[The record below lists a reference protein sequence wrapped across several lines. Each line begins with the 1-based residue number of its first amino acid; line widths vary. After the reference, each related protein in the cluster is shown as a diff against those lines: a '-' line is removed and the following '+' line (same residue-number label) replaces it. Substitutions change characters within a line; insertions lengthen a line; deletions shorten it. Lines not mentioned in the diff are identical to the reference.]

1 MDRQRANA
9 FAPATVANVAVGFDV
24 LGFPMAG
31 AGDLV
36 CAERLEARAG
46 RGPAVV
52 IDSIEGYGSPT
63 LDLPKEASRNTAG
76 RVLQALI
83 RDLGLPFGFAL
94 RIRKGIP
101 LSSGMG
107 GSAASAVAALTAA
120 NALLDEPLPLERLL
134 AYALLGEEL
143 ASGSAH
149 GDNAAPCIYGGITI
163 LRSCDPAEVVRMP
176 VPAGL
181 SVALAHPH
189 MRLDTRTSRAAL
201 PAEFPLK
208 DFVAQSANLA
218 AFVAACYTGDFALMS
233 RSLNDLLVEPRRA
246 ALIPAFGA
254 VKRAA
259 LREGALGCSISGSG
273 PSVFALCEGEAA
285 AAKVGEVMAAAWR
298 AAGMEVDLWTG
309 PVSAS
314 GATLV
319 DEASWSPPFE
329 AAAGGSGRAAK
340 PGL

>member
-1 MDRQRANA
+1 MDRQRASA

-36 CAERLEARAG
+36 GLERLEPRAG
-46 RGPAVV
+46 RSPGVV
-52 IDSIEGYGSPT
+52 IESIEGPDGSS
-63 LDLPKEASRNTAG
+63 LELPKEAGRNTAG
-76 RVLQALI
+76 RVLEALI
-83 RDLGLPFGFAL
+83 RDLGLPFGFSL
-94 RIRKGIP
+94 RLRKGIP

-120 NALLDEPLPLERLL
+120 NALLGEPLPLERILSF
-134 AYALLGEEL
+134 ALLGEEL

-163 LRSCDPAEVVRMP
+163 LRSCDPADVVRMP

-218 AFVAACYTGDFALMS
+218 SFVAACYTADYALMS

-246 ALIPAFGA
+246 GLIPAFGA

-273 PSVFALCEGEAA
+273 PSVFALCDGETAA
-285 AAKVGEVMAAAWR
+285 ARVGRAMAAAWR

-314 GATLV
+314 GAELV
-319 DEASWSPPFE
+319 DDESWSRPLD
-329 AAAGGSGRAAK
+329 AAPVGSGMAAK
-340 PGL
+340 EAL